1 MRRKF
6 SSSFK
11 ASPRGSCGFGLG
23 LGTVRGFRSA
33 VLLAVTAAAGL
44 SAAQAARATVVTL
57 FQENFQNGASNKMGI
72 PVAAVP
78 VTNSSGSTISGG
90 PSSGYVGDF
99 SVGGSGIHN
108 VAAMTGSYSGIAIPS
123 GVTQLTVSFESAL
136 QDTLPSDGSYA
147 YLKYALY
154 FNNSSGVRVSPQD
167 QGDGPFFRTES
178 TSFQTVSFTAS
189 VPSGAVAISPA
200 QWTLIYQGDTGS
212 TATVYGNDYLVTY
225 TTVPE
230 PAALGLMALGG
241 LGILLV
247 GKRRKTV

>member
-1 MRRKF
+1 
-6 SSSFK
+6 
-11 ASPRGSCGFGLG
+11 LG

-33 VLLAVTAAAGL
+33 VLLAVTAAAAL

-147 YLKYALY
+147 YLKYALF
-154 FNNSSGVRVSPQD
+154 FNNSSGVRVGLD
-167 QGDGPFFRTES
+167 QGDGPFFTTAS
-178 TSFQTVSFTAS
+178 TSFQPVSFTAS
-189 VPSGAVAISPA
+189 VPSGAVEISPA

-212 TATVYGNDYLVTY
+212 TATVYGSDYLVTY

-230 PAALGLMALGG
+230 PATLGLVALGE

-247 GKRRKTV
+247 GKRRKTA